1 MEVSGNGLGLWLQE
15 VCDKDKLSLRA
26 AGEKTGLSHSTIRD
40 IVKGNTPSID
50 TIRKL
55 ASAFSS
61 GSQHGQVLE
70 EKLLILAGHIIE
82 RQAGS
87 TSEPL
92 ARLMDTIDGFGE
104 QQLKVLI
111 HFAEYLKNLEQGE

>member
-1 MEVSGNGLGLWLQE
+1 MELPGNGLGLWLQE

-55 ASAFSS
+55 AAAFSS
-61 GSQHGQVLE
+61 GSYHGQVLE
-70 EKLLILAGHIIE
+70 DRLLILAGHIIE
-82 RQAGS
+82 RQAGV

-92 ARLMDTIDGFGE
+92 ARLMDTIDGFSE

-111 HFAEYLKNLEQGE
+111 HFAEYLKNLEQAE

>member
-1 MEVSGNGLGLWLQE
+1 MELPGNGLGLWLQE

-55 ASAFSS
+55 AAAFSS
-61 GSQHGQVLE
+61 GSHHGQVLE
-70 EKLLILAGHIIE
+70 DKLLILAGHIIA
-82 RQAGS
+82 RQAAI

-92 ARLMDTIDGFGE
+92 ARLMDTIDGFSE

-111 HFAEYLKNLEQGE
+111 HFAEYLKNLEQAE